1 MKLEIANVIHKE
13 FKRLALADALKW
25 LADASHEDAQAVW
38 RAFEH
43 SSSNPFAHLTEDQ
56 LRLAQVMGMVGYNVS
71 LLRLARL
78 RSNEAEKSVVP
89 VAVRSR
95 R

>member
-25 LADASHEDAQAVW
+25 LADASDEDAQAVW
-38 RAFEH
+38 RAFEQ
-43 SSSNPFAHLTEDQ
+43 SSSDPFAHLTEDQ
-56 LRLAQVMGMVGYNVS
+56 LRLAQVLGMVGYNIS

-78 RSNEAEKSVVP
+78 RSDELEQVP
-89 VAVRSR
+89 VAVGSR